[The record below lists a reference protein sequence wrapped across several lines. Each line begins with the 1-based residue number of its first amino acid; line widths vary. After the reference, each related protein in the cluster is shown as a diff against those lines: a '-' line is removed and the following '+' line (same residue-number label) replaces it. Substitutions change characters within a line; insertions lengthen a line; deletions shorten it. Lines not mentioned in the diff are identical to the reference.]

1 MKFLSQD
8 WFDAVNAQVA
18 ASDGLKAASANA
30 KFAVQQVVRGAPGG
44 GEIHH
49 YFRVNHGSVELGLGD
64 IDDSDATMSADYE
77 TASALNSGELDPMA
91 AFGAGK
97 MLVTGNMAALM
108 MNQGVLTQLNLA
120 FEAVRDQTEY

>member
-8 WFDAVNAQVA
+8 WFDAVNAEVA
-18 ASDGLKAASANA
+18 DRDGLKAASANA

-44 GEIHH
+44 EIKH
-49 YFRVNHGSVELGLGD
+49 YFRVNHGSVELGLGE
-64 IDDSDATMSADYE
+64 IDDADATMSADYE

-91 AFGAGK
+91 AFGSGR
-97 MLVTGNMAALM
+97 MLVTGNMAVLM